1 MSQRFLGAMVFCVAK
16 PDGSEDV
23 ENLDATARSSD
34 MKVCLLFRVA
44 CLIVLLKKM
53 AAQEVFDGITSGG
66 AVEAAYLEF
75 LPPPLVRGLVGQTF

>member
-1 MSQRFLGAMVFCVAK
+1 
-16 PDGSEDV
+16 
-23 ENLDATARSSD
+23 

-44 CLIVLLKKM
+44 CLIVLLKEL
-53 AAQEVFDGITSGG
+53 AAQEVSDGITSGG